1 MKILVLGASGSIG
14 EQTLD
19 IISSNTNDFELVGFS
34 VGNNVKVL
42 KKILKKFPSVKY
54 VCVKNEKDYLLLKK
68 KYINISFYYGDG
80 GLISLINNAQPEMV
94 VNALVGFV
102 GLSPTIYSLENNI
115 DVAIANKESIVV
127 GGELINNILKTSKA
141 KLYPIDSEHV
151 ALAKCLKGNNKNVA
165 KLILTASGGAFR
177 NLDRDELKNVTKEDA
192 LKHPSWSMGEKITID
207 CATMMNKGFEVI
219 EAHYLFNVE
228 PEKIDILMHDE
239 SKVHSLILLD
249 DGSYIADIGPSD
261 MRIPISYALYKNERV
276 NTNIRLP
283 LEDFGNF
290 HFHKFN
296 PNRYPCV
303 GFALKAL
310 KQGGT
315 MLACLNASNEIAVNA
330 FLRKEI
336 KFLDIEKVIET
347 SCKRHRVI
355 SNPTLEDLVYAD
367 KISREESLR
376 IIKEELQ

>member
-19 IISSNTNDFELVGFS
+19 IISSNTNDFELVGLS

-102 GLSPTIYSLENNI
+102 GLSPTVYSLENNI

-290 HFHKFN
+290 HFHKFS

-367 KISREESLR
+367 KISREEALR

>member
-19 IISSNTNDFELVGFS
+19 IISSNTNDFELVGLS

-347 SCKRHRVI
+347 TCKRHRVI

>member
-102 GLSPTIYSLENNI
+102 GLSPTVYSLENNI

-290 HFHKFN
+290 HFHKFS

-367 KISREESLR
+367 KISREEALR

>member
-19 IISSNTNDFELVGFS
+19 IISLNTNDFELVGLS

-102 GLSPTIYSLENNI
+102 GLSPTVYSLENNI

-283 LEDFGNF
+283 LGDFGNF
-290 HFHKFN
+290 HFHKFS

-367 KISREESLR
+367 KISREEALR

>member
-19 IISSNTNDFELVGFS
+19 IISSNTNDFELVGLS

-54 VCVKNEKDYLLLKK
+54 VCVKNEKDYLSLKK

-290 HFHKFN
+290 HFHKFS

-367 KISREESLR
+367 KISREEALR

>member
-207 CATMMNKGFEVI
+207 CATMMNKGFEII

>member
-1 MKILVLGASGSIG
+1 MNKLEKLSKEIAYALRHAPWEYELEMDEEGWVPI
-14 EQTLD
+14 EQLLD
-19 IISSNTNDFELVGFS
+19 ALHRE
-34 VGNNVKVL
+34 
-42 KKILKKFPSVKY
+42 
-54 VCVKNEKDYLLLKK
+54 
-68 KYINISFYYGDG
+68 
-80 GLISLINNAQPEMV
+80 NAW
-94 VNALVGFV
+94 
-102 GLSPTIYSLENNI
+102 
-115 DVAIANKESIVV
+115 
-127 GGELINNILKTSKA
+127 
-141 KLYPIDSEHV
+141 
-151 ALAKCLKGNNKNVA
+151 
-165 KLILTASGGAFR
+165 
-177 NLDRDELKNVTKEDA
+177 KNVTKEDA

-290 HFHKFN
+290 HFHKFS

-315 MLACLNASNEIAVNA
+315 MLACLNASNDIAVNA

-367 KISREESLR
+367 KISREEALR

>member
-239 SKVHSLILLD
+239 SKVHSLVLLD

-347 SCKRHRVI
+347 TCKRHRVI